1 MTDHTGPAAAFAKR
15 IDQER
20 RLKGWNIGE
29 LAARSGVGRNTITR
43 MPETIR
49 LPRASTV
56 TALANAVG
64 LGLHEAFKLAG
75 YDGIPNPTPEQ
86 LSEQQSRASMA
97 DALRSRL
104 PDLDDATLARVA
116 LAMADVLQGVA
127 NELFDASEED
137 R

>member
-1 MTDHTGPAAAFAKR
+1 MTNHKGPAAAFTQR

-64 LGLHEAFKLAG
+64 LDLHEAFKLAG
-75 YDGIPNPTPEQ
+75 YDGIPNPTPQQ
-86 LSEQQSRASMA
+86 LAEQQSRSTMA
-97 DALRSRL
+97 DALRARL
-104 PDLDDATLARVA
+104 PGLDDATLARVA
-116 LAMADVLQGVA
+116 LAMADVMQGVA
-127 NELFDASEED
+127 SELFETCEED